1 MVSWV
6 LDWFLWHVRNQ
17 SEYRFMFVN
26 SSGSQLEKI
35 TTLIEKN
42 DIKPSIDSA
51 YGFDDVEILDDPYSA

>member
-1 MVSWV
+1 
-6 LDWFLWHVRNQ
+6 
-17 SEYRFMFVN
+17 MFVN